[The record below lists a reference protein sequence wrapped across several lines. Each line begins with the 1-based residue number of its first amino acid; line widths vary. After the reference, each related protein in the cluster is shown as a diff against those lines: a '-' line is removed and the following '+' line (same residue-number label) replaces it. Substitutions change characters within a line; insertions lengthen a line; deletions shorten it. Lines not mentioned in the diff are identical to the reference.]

1 MPLLVSAA
9 RANLV
14 LGPIGLV
21 LAVVTSALVARWL
34 GPHTFADYATLLA
47 ALWWL
52 TLLAESGCNVGLQRY
67 LADAASAHARLRLYD
82 VLQLRRWCLVSALTV
97 AVVVLGPM
105 WAARAQLPAVL
116 WGPVTFGLVGV
127 LAGIILHAQLAAS
140 GLLATFHHARAMT
153 VANSMSVLRAAA
165 LGAVCIYFTEPIA
178 LVVALLAVAL
188 TEAALLH
195 WSVVQVFR
203 RERSPLPTGMANA
216 AQRHGLVAI
225 VDKCSTALT
234 GSQLLLLV
242 LAGYH
247 ERVDLA
253 VFAIAADTMQRALAV
268 IYMPISN
275 LVLPMLNDS
284 RRDPARFIR
293 QVERLSGV
301 VILVTAFALAI
312 LAAAIPAGL
321 PLLFGD
327 AYTGAVPIALLW
339 AFPLFVEAAAR
350 MIWGASLLTLD
361 HHSWLMKFNV
371 LFGLLSAVLVVLIV
385 RADITTIVVAVGLLR
400 LVMVGVL
407 LAKGAKLGLLP
418 APVFPLRITSAAAA
432 ALALS
437 WGAQMAL
444 PDALPIWRL
453 LLGLG
458 VFATFTGALLHLIP
472 LIPERSY
479 KVFLQL
485 AGRHGSLLSRM
496 IPQYWTPP

>member
-1 MPLLVSAA
+1 MSLLVSAA

-21 LAVVTSALVARWL
+21 LAVATSVLIARWL

-47 ALWWL
+47 VLWWL
-52 TLLAESGCNVGLQRY
+52 TLLGEAGCNVGLQRY
-67 LADAASAHARLRLYD
+67 LAEAGIAHARLRFYW
-82 VLQLRRWCLVSALTV
+82 VLQLRRWCVVSALTV
-97 AVVVLGPM
+97 AVMVLGPV
-105 WAARAQLPAVL
+105 WAARAQLPAAL
-116 WGPVTFGLVGV
+116 WGPVTFGLIGV

-140 GLLATFHHARAMT
+140 GLLATFKHARAMT

-165 LGAVCIYFTEPIA
+165 LGAVCIYFSEPTA

-195 WSVVQVFR
+195 WSIVQVFGQ
-203 RERSPLPTGMANA
+203 ERSPLPPGMANA

-234 GSQLLLLV
+234 GSQLLLLL
-242 LAGYH
+242 LAGYQ
-247 ERVDLA
+247 ERVELA
-253 VFAIAADTMQRALAV
+253 VFAVAADTMQRALGI
-268 IYMPISN
+268 IYLPISN
-275 LVLPMLNDS
+275 LVFPMLNDS
-284 RRDPARFIR
+284 RRDPVRFIR
-293 QVERLSGV
+293 QVERLGGV
-301 VILVTAFALAI
+301 VILVTAFALAV

-327 AYTGAVPIALLW
+327 AYTGAGPIALLW

-361 HHSWLMKFNV
+361 YHSWLMKFNV
-371 LFGLLSAVLVVLIV
+371 VFGLLSAVVVFAIV
-385 RADITTIVVAVGLLR
+385 HADITTIVVAVGLLR

-437 WGAQMAL
+437 WGVQIAL
-444 PDALPIWRL
+444 SDALPIWRL

-479 KVFLQL
+479 EVFLQL
-485 AGRHGSLLSRM
+485 AGRYGSLLSRM